1 MSIYQSSADKKM
13 AYLEDQP
20 ISHSKTSTHTF
31 PVNHTTTPPK
41 NLKVWVEGYGCT
53 SSLGDSETIRG
64 LLKEGGYGLGKNEI
78 QSSLNI
84 IVTCSVKDTTEHRM
98 LHRISELVN
107 TGKPLVVAGCL
118 PKANKDLIEAKF
130 PSASLLGPQALD
142 NTLDAVKKAVEG
154 QRAIML
160 QDSGTNKILL
170 PRLRLN
176 PIVSIIEI
184 ASGCISLCSFCQTK
198 LAKGQLKSHRIGDIA
213 RRIRNDVQE
222 GCKEI
227 WLSSTDNGCYGRDIG
242 SDLVDLLES
251 CVAVRGDFKIRIGM
265 MNPMHLPALK
275 KRLIRI
281 LSDDNNI
288 FKFLHIPIQS
298 GSDSVLRKMMR
309 GHTSKTFVDVVK
321 EVRAEIPAMTLA
333 TDVIVGFPTETEE
346 DFRRTLEVVEIT
358 EPDII
363 NISKYS
369 ARPGTKA
376 ARLKKL
382 NSELVK
388 ERTKTMHTLANKI
401 GLKRNSRWLKW
412 EGEIVIDSRETKRL
426 GGRNY
431 AYKPIHIATSDD
443 ESVRLGDNLF
453 VRIEGNTSHVLTGT
467 II

>member
-1 MSIYQSSADKKM
+1 M

-20 ISHSKTSTHTF
+20 FSHSKSSTHTF
-31 PVNHTTTPPK
+31 PVNHTARPPK

-107 TGKPLVVAGCL
+107 TGKPLIVAGCL
-118 PKANKDLIEAKF
+118 PKANKDLVEAKF

-142 NTLDAVKKAVEG
+142 KTLDAVKKAVEG

-160 QDSGTNKILL
+160 QESGTNKILL

-176 PIVSIIEI
+176 PMVSIIEI
-184 ASGCISLCSFCQTK
+184 ASGCISFCSFCQTK
-198 LAKGQLKSHRIGDIA
+198 LAKGQLKSHRIGDIT
-213 RRIRNDVQE
+213 RRIRNDIQE

-251 CVAVRGDFKIRIGM
+251 CVTIRGDFKLRIGM
-265 MNPMHLPALK
+265 MNPMFLPALK

-281 LSDDNNI
+281 LSEDNNI
-288 FKFLHIPIQS
+288 FKFLHIPLQS

-321 EVRAEIPAMTLA
+321 DVRAEIPAMTIA
-333 TDVIVGFPTETEE
+333 TDVIVGFPTETDE

-376 ARLKKL
+376 AKLKKV
-382 NSELVK
+382 NSELIK
-388 ERTKTMHTLANKI
+388 ERTKMMHTLANKI
-401 GLKRNSRWLKW
+401 GLKRNVRWLKW
-412 EGEIVIDSRETKRL
+412 EGEIVIDSRDTKQL

-431 AYKPIHIATSDD
+431 AYKPIHIATNDR
-443 ESVRLGDNLF
+443 ESVRLGDKLF
-453 VRIEGNTSHVLTGT
+453 VRVEGIASHSLTGS
-467 II
+467 IIIR

>member
-20 ISHSKTSTHTF
+20 ISHSKISTHTF
-31 PVNHTTTPPK
+31 PVDDTATPPK

-107 TGKPLVVAGCL
+107 TGKPLIVAGCL
-118 PKANKDLIEAKF
+118 PKANKDLIEAMF

-142 NTLDAVKKAVEG
+142 KTLDTVKKAVEG

-184 ASGCISLCSFCQTK
+184 ASGCVSLCSFCQTK
-198 LAKGQLKSHRIGDIA
+198 LAKGQLRSHRIGDIT

-265 MNPMHLPALK
+265 MNPMYLPALK

-281 LSDDNNI
+281 LFDDNNI
-288 FKFLHIPIQS
+288 FKFLHIPLQS
-298 GSDSVLRKMMR
+298 GSDLVLRKMMR

-321 EVRAEIPAMTLA
+321 EIRAEIPALTLA
-333 TDVIVGFPTETEE
+333 TDVIVGFPTETDE

-376 ARLKKL
+376 ARLKKI
-382 NSELVK
+382 NSELIK
-388 ERTKTMHTLANKI
+388 ERTKMMHTLANKI

-426 GGRNY
+426 AGRNY

-453 VRIEGNTSHVLTGT
+453 VRIEGITSHVLTGSV
-467 II
+467 I

>member
-1 MSIYQSSADKKM
+1 
-13 AYLEDQP
+13 
-20 ISHSKTSTHTF
+20 
-31 PVNHTTTPPK
+31 
-41 NLKVWVEGYGCT
+41 
-53 SSLGDSETIRG
+53 
-64 LLKEGGYGLGKNEI
+64 
-78 QSSLNI
+78 
-84 IVTCSVKDTTEHRM
+84 M
-98 LHRISELVN
+98 LHRIGELVN
-107 TGKPLVVAGCL
+107 TGKPLIVAGCL

-142 NTLDAVKKAVEG
+142 KTLDTVKKAVEG

-184 ASGCISLCSFCQTK
+184 ASGCVSLCSFCQTK
-198 LAKGQLKSHRIGDIA
+198 LAKGQLRSHRIGDIT
-213 RRIRNDVQE
+213 RRIRNDVRE

-227 WLSSTDNGCYGRDIG
+227 WLSSTDNGCYGRDLG

-265 MNPMHLPALK
+265 MNPMYLPALK

-288 FKFLHIPIQS
+288 FKFLHIPLQS

-321 EVRAEIPAMTLA
+321 EVRAEIPALTLA
-333 TDVIVGFPTETEE
+333 TDVIVGFPTETDE

-382 NSELVK
+382 NSELIK
-388 ERTKTMHTLANKI
+388 ERTKMMHTLANKI

-426 GGRNY
+426 AGRNY

-443 ESVRLGDNLF
+443 GSFLLGDNLF
-453 VRIEGNTSHVLTGT
+453 VRIEGITSHVLTGSV
-467 II
+467 I